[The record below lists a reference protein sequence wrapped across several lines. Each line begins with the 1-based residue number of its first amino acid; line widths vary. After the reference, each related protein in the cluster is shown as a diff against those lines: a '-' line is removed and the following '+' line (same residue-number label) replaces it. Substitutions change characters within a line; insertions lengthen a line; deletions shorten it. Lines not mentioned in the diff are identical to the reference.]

1 MINAGILGRLVADP
15 ETKDVRGTDIVQ
27 FTVAVN
33 HNKNDASFVRCSIW
47 DDREHP
53 KAFATLKKGTQV
65 YVMGTG
71 KLGIYETRDG
81 SEKASLNVT
90 VKSFDAFLP
99 AQETQPSRSTPVDM
113 DDMPF

>member
-1 MINAGILGRLVADP
+1 
-15 ETKDVRGTDIVQ
+15 
-27 FTVAVN
+27 
-33 HNKNDASFVRCSIW
+33 
-47 DDREHP
+47 
-53 KAFATLKKGTQV
+53 
-65 YVMGTG
+65 MGTG

-81 SEKASLNVT
+81 DEKASLNVT